1 VRRGTYNPSY
11 PSCFEG
17 IFMKHLIY
25 LSLVLILAACG
36 TTTQP
41 PGNGDGN
48 GDGNGSSERPLCDD
62 GRHSL
67 PVKAKP
73 IEFGKAYE
81 VTSGLLYFRAETDRP
96 TKVTL
101 RLDNMPDY
109 GYLSYRVLNQRQQS
123 VITGHFSDLDGPI
136 PSSAV
141 FTGEIEEPGAVFVQ
155 LEHFTED
162 LSDTRCPRYQFTLF
176 RR

>member
-1 VRRGTYNPSY
+1 
-11 PSCFEG
+11 
-17 IFMKHLIY
+17 MKRLIL
-25 LSLVLILAACG
+25 LSLVLVLAACG
-36 TTTQP
+36 PETVTQP
-41 PGNGDGN
+41 PENGNGNGDG
-48 GDGNGSSERPLCDD
+48 ERPFCDD

-67 PVKAKP
+67 PVNAKP
-73 IEFGKAYE
+73 VEFGKAYE
-81 VTSGLLYFRAETDRP
+81 LSSGLLYFRAETDRP

-101 RLDNMPDY
+101 RLDNMPSY

-141 FTGEIEEPGAVFVQ
+141 FTDDIEEPGAVFVQ

-162 LSDTRCPRYQFTLF
+162 LTDTRCPKYQFTLF
-176 RR
+176 RE